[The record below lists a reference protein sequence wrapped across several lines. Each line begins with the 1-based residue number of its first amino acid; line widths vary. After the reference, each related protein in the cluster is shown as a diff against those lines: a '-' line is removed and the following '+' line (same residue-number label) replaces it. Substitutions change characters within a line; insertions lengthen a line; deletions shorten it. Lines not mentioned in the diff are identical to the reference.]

1 MMDEEVQNMTAT
13 EADVLKMPSKMMEAA
28 ELPMLT
34 ETREGALK
42 MVAEAPKKLETEA
55 GELNLMES
63 EAGVITAA
71 KASTEGGGVTL
82 SSHMQWRRWRKK
94 IPSSGRNTKPP
105 QKFRLQQHQQ

>member
-42 MVAEAPKKLETEA
+42 TAEEAHNRLEMVSK
-55 GELNLMES
+55 ELKLMES
-63 EAGVITAA
+63 KSDSANQIIQGVLEMV
-71 KASTEGGGVTL
+71 ASMMEE
-82 SSHMQWRRWRKK
+82 
-94 IPSSGRNTKPP
+94 
-105 QKFRLQQHQQ
+105 